1 MLMSPGLRKLVLTA
15 HVSVSVGWI
24 GALTGFLA
32 LAITGLLSQD
42 ALTVRSAYI
51 AMDTINRFVIVPAA
65 LLSLT
70 TGIVQTLGT
79 PWGLIRH
86 YWVLFKFLIIVTAT
100 FMLLLKTGPIGQ
112 MAIIAAETALAPADM
127 RVLRLSILGHAAGG
141 LAVLIWAM
149 ALGMYKPKAAT
160 TYGMRVRDGGD
171 EQVSSAGRSQDR
183 RWLGPASRG

>member
-1 MLMSPGLRKLVLTA
+1 MLMSPGLRKFVLTA
-15 HVSVSVGWI
+15 HVSVCVGWI
-24 GALTGFLA
+24 GALAGFLA
-32 LAITGLLSQD
+32 LAVTSLVSQD
-42 ALTVRSAYI
+42 ALTVRAAYV

-65 LLSLT
+65 LLSLA

-86 YWVLFKFLIIVTAT
+86 YWVLFKILIIATAT

-112 MAIIAAETALAPADM
+112 MASIAAETALAPADM
-127 RVLRLSILGHAAGG
+127 RGLRLSILGHAVGG

-160 TYGMRVRDGGD
+160 PHGKRQRDGGD
-171 EQVSSAGRSQDR
+171 ARASSA
-183 RWLGPASRG
+183 AN

>member
-1 MLMSPGLRKLVLTA
+1 MLMSPGLRKFVLTT

-24 GALTGFLA
+24 GALAGFLA
-32 LAITGLLSQD
+32 LAVTGLISQD
-42 ALTVRSAYI
+42 ALTVRSAYL

-65 LLSLT
+65 LLSLA

-112 MAIIAAETALAPADM
+112 MASIAAETALAPADM
-127 RVLRLSILGHAAGG
+127 RGLRLSILGHAAGG

-160 TYGMRVRDGGD
+160 PYGMRARDGGNAPA
-171 EQVSSAGRSQDR
+171 SSAGR
-183 RWLGPASRG
+183 

>member
-1 MLMSPGLRKLVLTA
+1 MLMSPGLRKFVLTA

-24 GALTGFLA
+24 GALAGFVA
-32 LAITGLLSQD
+32 LAITGLISQD
-42 ALTVRSAYI
+42 ALTVRSAYL

-65 LLSLT
+65 LLSLA

-112 MAIIAAETALAPADM
+112 MASIAAETALAPADM
-127 RVLRLSILGHAAGG
+127 RGLRLSILGHAAGG

-149 ALGMYKPKAAT
+149 ALGMYKPKAT
-160 TYGMRVRDGGD
+160 TPCGMRARDNLD
-171 EQVSSAGRSQDR
+171 ADSTPLEN
-183 RWLGPASRG
+183 